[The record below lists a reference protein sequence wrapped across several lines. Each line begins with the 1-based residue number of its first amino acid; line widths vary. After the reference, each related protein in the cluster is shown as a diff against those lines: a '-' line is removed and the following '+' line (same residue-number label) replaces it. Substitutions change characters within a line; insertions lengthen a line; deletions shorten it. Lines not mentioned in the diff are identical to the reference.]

1 MKNSARSW
9 SRKRKNEKKNSRP
22 IDIPTTAQVAREKER
37 LRYQKR
43 YSRTLKS
50 TVAILIVVAALAV
63 LVATLWMPVLR
74 IYGNSM
80 VPTLEDGQIVISVK
94 SRSYQSGDIV
104 AFYYGNKLLIKR
116 YIAGPSDWVDVD
128 EDGNVFV
135 NQKELSEP
143 YIQKKAYGETN
154 IKLPY
159 QVPDERYFVMGD
171 NRDVSIDSRNTSVGC
186 VSSEQMVGQVV
197 FRIWPLS
204 KFGPVY

>member
-1 MKNSARSW
+1 MR
-9 SRKRKNEKKNSRP
+9 KKNSRP

-63 LVATLWMPVLR
+63 LVATLWMPLR

-135 NQKELSEP
+135 NQKELTEP

-171 NRDVSIDSRNTSVGC
+171 NRDVSIASRNTSVGC

>member
-1 MKNSARSW
+1 MR
-9 SRKRKNEKKNSRP
+9 KKNSRP

-50 TVAILIVVAALAV
+50 TAAILIVVAALAV

>member
-1 MKNSARSW
+1 MR
-9 SRKRKNEKKNSRP
+9 KKNSRP

-135 NQKELSEP
+135 NQKELTEP

>member
-1 MKNSARSW
+1 MR
-9 SRKRKNEKKNSRP
+9 KKNSRP